1 MNANSSDRE
10 DLAFIRFVTEHW
22 KALTAVS
29 VIPVFS
35 AHFDVVQPPADG
47 LDILSAFTSLLVF
60 TACFTL
66 RDSIRRLIGFWT
78 IVPFLLAFASIVLA
92 TAVTALYFARDDLRR
107 DVETIALYLS
117 IFPLYVLGVSIVM
130 VTAYVQQLPMSV
142 QHIIDNRQLLE
153 REEEI
158 ERLVEGYVSF
168 LTSTRK
174 LPENDPLKQIGS
186 ELLADWRR
194 QIEALGT
201 GRIEVPGSFAPH
213 IQGILMQKFTK
224 RFTAVSDRDLQFWA
238 SQREDVTAREY
249 FKLGIEAVTRGTEV
263 SRIFVFSNRDLE
275 RDLDLVEDVLRQHT
289 QHKIGWAVV
298 PYCSLGPSILKSG
311 SLDFALYDD
320 DAAASFFVDYHESA
334 SRMYTATFRYESKD
348 EKVALQAQLYQAL
361 APHCWLVSK
370 HFEDQHPDLA
380 HNDDLA
386 RQSVDQRVVLG
397 IDVLPEGL
405 ATDSAYLLRL
415 DQDASLRPALDF
427 LAGLVSSSE
436 TSLPSGADLDPSKTQ
451 TAM

>member
-35 AHFDVVQPPADG
+35 AHFDVVRPPADG

-66 RDSIRRLIGFWT
+66 RDSIRRLLGFWT
-78 IVPFLLAFASIVLA
+78 TVPFLLAFASIVLA

-117 IFPLYVLGVSIVM
+117 IFPLYVLGASIVM

-168 LTSTRK
+168 LTSTRAS
-174 LPENDPLKQIGS
+174 PEDDPLKQIGS
-186 ELLADWRR
+186 ELLAEWRR
-194 QIEALGT
+194 QIEALGN

-213 IQGILMQKFTK
+213 IQGVLMQ
-224 RFTAVSDRDLQFWA
+224 RFTQRFSAVSDRDLQFWA
-238 SQREDVTAREY
+238 SQGKDVIAREY
-249 FKLGIEAVTRGTEV
+249 FKLGIDAVTQGTVV
-263 SRIFVFSNRDLE
+263 SRIFVFSDHDLE
-275 RDLDLVEDVLRQHT
+275 RDLDLVERVLQQHA
-289 QHKIGWAVV
+289 KYEIGWAVV
-298 PYCSLGPSILKSG
+298 PYCSLGQSILRSG
-311 SLDFALYDD
+311 LLDFALYDV
-320 DAAASFFVDYHESA
+320 DAAASFFVDYHPPA
-334 SRMYTATFRYESKD
+334 SRKYRAMFRDESKD
-348 EKVALQAQLYQAL
+348 AIVASQARLYQAL

-370 HFEDQHPDLA
+370 HFEDQHPKLA
-380 HNDDLA
+380 QSDDLA
-386 RQSVDQRVVLG
+386 RQSTHLRGVLG
-397 IDVLPEGL
+397 IDELPKGL
-405 ATDSAYLLRL
+405 TSDSAYLLRL
-415 DQDASLRPALDF
+415 DEDANLRPALNL
-427 LAGLVSSSE
+427 LAHVLSASE
-436 TSLPSGADLDPSKTQ
+436 SSLPSGADVEEETVSG
-451 TAM
+451 